1 MWEAVQ
7 TGWGGVWATAAQ
19 IWSYADR
26 TLTESAGLSTEE
38 HDKLFSLE
46 NATWGGWFSSQAIQ
60 TSISNAKRDIIQ
72 KIDEIPS
79 KIPQVSLENIEATLS
94 EIDSHN
100 SFAKQ
105 EIINKINETEIEVC
119 SDIVR
124 IKKELKEDNVKTRN
138 LVIKNTKK
146 LDENVSKLADRQ
158 DKTDK
163 MIENEADEIE
173 SEIEKILN
181 EEADMIESE
190 IYNKEADEIEKYI
203 TNQFND
209 GNSESNS

>member
-1 MWEAVQ
+1 M
-7 TGWGGVWATAAQ
+7 
-19 IWSYADR
+19 
-26 TLTESAGLSTEE
+26 
-38 HDKLFSLE
+38 
-46 NATWGGWFSSQAIQ
+46 
-60 TSISNAKRDIIQ
+60 
-72 KIDEIPS
+72 
-79 KIPQVSLENIEATLS
+79 
-94 EIDSHN
+94 
-100 SFAKQ
+100 
-105 EIINKINETEIEVC
+105 
-119 SDIVR
+119 
-124 IKKELKEDNVKTRN
+124 
-138 LVIKNTKK
+138 IKNTKK

>member
-1 MWEAVQ
+1 M
-7 TGWGGVWATAAQ
+7 
-19 IWSYADR
+19 
-26 TLTESAGLSTEE
+26 
-38 HDKLFSLE
+38 
-46 NATWGGWFSSQAIQ
+46 
-60 TSISNAKRDIIQ
+60 
-72 KIDEIPS
+72 
-79 KIPQVSLENIEATLS
+79 
-94 EIDSHN
+94 
-100 SFAKQ
+100 
-105 EIINKINETEIEVC
+105 
-119 SDIVR
+119 R